1 MIRKMEI
8 IGAHMGELLA
18 VSSNTFA
25 LRKEISTLGYHIR
38 RKDACLQQGVER
50 FNQLSCYIWI
60 THVSSMFN
68 ILV

>member
-1 MIRKMEI
+1 MEI

-25 LRKEISTLGYHIR
+25 LRKQISTLGYHIR
-38 RKDACLQQGVER
+38 RKDVCSQQEVER
-50 FNQLSCYIWI
+50 FNQLSCCYIWI